1 VSYLAALFPGQGS
14 QQVGMGAEL
23 AEAFPGAREAFERAD
38 EVLGFSLSRICWNG
52 PEEEL
57 KQTQNAQPAILVHSY
72 AAWSAVGD
80 DLAGR
85 VKYAAGHSLGEFTA
99 YTAAGSLEFEDAV
112 RLVRRRGELMAEAQ
126 EGTMSAIIGLDAA
139 VVEDICGRISAE
151 GGVVVTANYNSPQQ
165 IVISGE
171 VEAVRRVGELARE
184 AGAKMVQPLAVSG
197 AFHSP
202 LMSDAQ
208 AGLQAEL
215 YKVSFRDPA
224 FPIVSNVTAEPV
236 SDAGRA
242 RKTLVS
248 QLTAPVRWTQSVEWM
263 AAEGISGFAELGPG
277 KVLTGL
283 LRRIDRSLGGI
294 QIGKPEDLKR
304 FKEGL
309 E

>member
-23 AEAFPGAREAFERAD
+23 AEAFPSAREAFERAD
-38 EVLGFSLSRICWNG
+38 QVLGFSLSRLCWNG

-85 VKYAAGHSLGEFTA
+85 VKYTAGHSLGEFTA

-112 RLVRRRGELMAEAQ
+112 RLVRRRGELMAEAR

-171 VEAVRRVGELARE
+171 VEAVGRAGELARE
-184 AGAKMVQPLAVSG
+184 AGAKMVRPLAVAG

-208 AGLQAEL
+208 AGLRAEL
-215 YKVSFRDPA
+215 DKVAFRDPA
-224 FPIVSNVTAEPV
+224 FPVVSNVTAEPV

-242 RKTLVS
+242 RETLVS
-248 QLTAPVRWTQSVEWM
+248 QLNAPVRWTQSVEWM

-294 QIGKPEDLKR
+294 EIGKPEDVKR
-304 FKEGL
+304 FEEGFV
-309 E
+309 